1 MILFGLRDPLEAGSL
16 RHSTPKRC
24 AFEPPPLLQLL
35 PLRMYSFSVESWLW
49 SSPFLCFVV
58 FAVRFVPEKHV
69 GWRPLVMSAFP
80 LCISKFQEFLY
91 NVSLRTTMQLS
102 SAGVGQNLG
111 GV

>member
-1 MILFGLRDPLEAGSL
+1 MLEAGSL

-24 AFEPPPLLQLL
+24 AFEPVPLLQLL
-35 PLRMYSFSVESWLW
+35 PLRSGVFECHLRR
-49 SSPFLCFVV
+49 SSHII
-58 FAVRFVPEKHV
+58 PEKHV

-80 LCISKFQEFLY
+80 LCISKFQEFVY

-102 SAGVGQNLG
+102 SAGVGQNLR